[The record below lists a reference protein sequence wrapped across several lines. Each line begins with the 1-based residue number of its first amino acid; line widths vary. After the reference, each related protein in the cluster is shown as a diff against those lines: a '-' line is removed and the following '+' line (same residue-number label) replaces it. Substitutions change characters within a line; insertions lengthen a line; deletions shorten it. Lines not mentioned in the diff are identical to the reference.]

1 MQLKGTYFV
10 LSQRIYI
17 YIFLFLSVFAYL
29 MVALSHLLMTLRLGW
44 VLHQEN
50 YISLEINW
58 LINTKQNFMI
68 VFNFPISFL
77 LNLNIF

>member
-1 MQLKGTYFV
+1 
-10 LSQRIYI
+10 
-17 YIFLFLSVFAYL
+17 

-44 VLHQEN
+44 VLHQET

-68 VFNFPISFL
+68 VLISQFVFFS
-77 LNLNIF
+77 I

>member
-10 LSQRIYI
+10 LSQRI

-44 VLHQEN
+44 VLHQET

-68 VFNFPISFL
+68 VLISQFL
-77 LNLNIF
+77 FFSI